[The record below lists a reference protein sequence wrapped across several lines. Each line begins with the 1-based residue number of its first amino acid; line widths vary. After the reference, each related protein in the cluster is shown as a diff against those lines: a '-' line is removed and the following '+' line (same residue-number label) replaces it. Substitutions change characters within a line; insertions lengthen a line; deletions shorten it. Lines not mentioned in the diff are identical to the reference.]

1 MGSAWFDP
9 VADSRKCPDLPLFEG
24 VVFGRLLGLAVGR
37 VSMFEGFFLGDILT
51 LRGEMVIF
59 FVFFGF
65 AVLFPEL
72 DLEDLE
78 EVMDHVD
85 LAGEGGTKCDDF
97 PVGKQNKDNVKR
109 SKARSATSICYLGLQ
124 LTVQTCK
131 NRLMACKTKHYPS
144 DLSICRRQLKK
155 NVKDFGKI
163 R

>member
-9 VADSRKCPDLPLFEG
+9 VVDSRKSPDLPLFEG

-59 FVFFGF
+59 FEFFGF

-72 DLEDLE
+72 DFEDLE

-85 LAGEGGTKCDDF
+85 LAGEGGTNCDDF
-97 PVGKQNKDNVKR
+97 PVGKQSKDNVKR
-109 SKARSATSICYLGLQ
+109 RS
-124 LTVQTCK
+124 
-131 NRLMACKTKHYPS
+131 
-144 DLSICRRQLKK
+144 
-155 NVKDFGKI
+155 
-163 R
+163 

>member
-72 DLEDLE
+72 DFEDLE
-78 EVMDHVD
+78 EVMDQVD
-85 LAGEGGTKCDDF
+85 LAGEGGTNCDDF
-97 PVGKQNKDNVKR
+97 PVGKQSKDNDKRR
-109 SKARSATSICYLGLQ
+109 SKVRSAYCSRNEFSTDRPNLQ
-124 LTVQTCK
+124 KPVDGTQD
-131 NRLMACKTKHYPS
+131 KT
-144 DLSICRRQLKK
+144 LSLIQ
-155 NVKDFGKI
+155 I
-163 R
+163 YT